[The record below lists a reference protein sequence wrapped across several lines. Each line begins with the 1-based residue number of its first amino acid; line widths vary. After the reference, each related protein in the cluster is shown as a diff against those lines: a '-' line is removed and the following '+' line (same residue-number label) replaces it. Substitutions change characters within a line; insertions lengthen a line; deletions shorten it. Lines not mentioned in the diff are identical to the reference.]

1 MRVGIP
7 PLLSSTMECIMAKG
21 KGWLQ
26 ITINLSAFDEGNQT
40 MNAMEVMDI
49 FWKIMEQ
56 NKEPKA
62 SGRVPEDVGSKVK
75 AYWHI
80 KPYLSPFDLN
90 EKVEHNV
97 YEDKDGHS
105 CDTTDEKS

>member
-1 MRVGIP
+1 
-7 PLLSSTMECIMAKG
+7 MAKG

-26 ITINLSAFDEGNQT
+26 ITINLSAFDEGDQT
-40 MNAMEVMDI
+40 MNAMDVMDI

-56 NKEPKA
+56 NKEPKT
-62 SGRVPEDVGSKVK
+62 SGRVPEDVESQVK

-90 EKVEHNV
+90 EK
-97 YEDKDGHS
+97 
-105 CDTTDEKS
+105 KS